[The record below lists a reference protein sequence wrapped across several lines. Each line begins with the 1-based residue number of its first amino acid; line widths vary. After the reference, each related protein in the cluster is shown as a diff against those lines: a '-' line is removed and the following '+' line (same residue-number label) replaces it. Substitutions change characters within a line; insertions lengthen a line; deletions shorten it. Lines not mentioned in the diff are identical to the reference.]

1 MMKTIILSI
10 PYSMSAR
17 NLLRSELLD
26 RLSKTFK
33 LVILT
38 PLHKDKNFLR
48 EFSRT
53 NVVIKGLPK
62 QYSIFFK
69 VFRRILDIV
78 EGCYFTKKT
87 QLDTLLILE
96 QCLKRSKPLTYWS
109 RRAIGAILRPFLPV
123 MRGLQGRFLC
133 SSYYENLLKEFDPAL
148 VFLSHP
154 IALEEFSIAFTARNK
169 GVPIV
174 ALIHSWDNVT
184 AKSGIRTVTSNRPGR
199 MLPMHFD
206 KVIVWNKIVKKE
218 IMDCYDYESNDVFV
232 AGVPQFDYYYN
243 NKFADRDTFI
253 KQVGADP
260 SKKLL
265 LYSAGSPFILP
276 KQDEVIEGLVKALE
290 DNRFIEPSQL
300 LIRTLPGADMTAVK
314 DKYSGCKDVYV
325 YQPAIAN
332 AAVAYNSGWQ
342 SGDASQRSLP
352 ESLLG
357 SDVTMNVTSTMS
369 LDSVVLDRPTI
380 CIGFDGFENSSY
392 FNSVL
397 KHYDYTHYANVM
409 KTGGVQL
416 AKSPDDLISK
426 INDYLKNPELD
437 SKGRKRLRREQ
448 CFKVDGKAGVRIASF
463 ITDLAKKNSK

>member
-1 MMKTIILSI
+1 MKTIILSI

-17 NLLRSELLD
+17 NLLRSEAFS

-33 LVILT
+33 VVILT
-38 PLHKDKNFLR
+38 PLHKDENFLR
-48 EFSRT
+48 EFSRE

-62 QYSIFFK
+62 QHSLFFK
-69 VFRRILDIV
+69 VFRRALDII
-78 EGCYFTKKT
+78 EGCYFTQKT
-87 QLDTLLILE
+87 RLDTLLILE
-96 QCLKRSKPLTYWS
+96 QCLKRSRPLTYWS
-109 RRAIGAILRPFLPV
+109 RKAIGATFRPLLHT

-133 SSYYENLLKEFDPAL
+133 SSYYEDLLNEFAPSL

-154 IALEEFSIAFTARNK
+154 IALEEFSIAFTARK
-169 GVPIV
+169 KAVPVI
-174 ALIHSWDNVT
+174 ALIHSWDNIT

-218 IMDCYDYESNDVFV
+218 IIDCYDYKSYDVFV
-232 AGVPQFDYYYN
+232 TGVPQFDYYYN
-243 NKFADRDTFI
+243 NDFSDRDTFI
-253 KQVGADP
+253 KQIGADP

-276 KQDEVIEGLVKALE
+276 KQDEVIEGLVKALQ
-290 DNRFIEPSQL
+290 DNRFVVPSQL

-314 DKYSGCKDVYV
+314 EKYSKYKDVYV

-342 SGDASQRSLP
+342 SGEESQRSLP
-352 ESLLG
+352 ESLLA

-392 FNSVL
+392 YDSVV
-397 KHYDYTHYANVM
+397 KHYDYTHYSNVM

-416 AKSPDDLISK
+416 AKSPDELISK
-426 INDYLKNPELD
+426 INDYLKDPKMD
-437 SKGRKRLRREQ
+437 SEGRERLRREQ
-448 CFKVDGKAGVRIASF
+448 CYKVDGKAGVRIASF
-463 ITDLAKKNSK
+463 IVDFTKK